1 MMSTRGRQR
10 TFGRA
15 THHSP
20 WYLWKYKWKA
30 PDNPG
35 EVEISARAI
44 ANDGLTQKEAGFDA
58 DPAGAVG
65 YHFVRAEIVK
75 G

>member
-1 MMSTRGRQR
+1 V
-10 TFGRA
+10 
-15 THHSP
+15 
-20 WYLWKYKWKA
+20 

-58 DPAGAVG
+58 GPAGAVG